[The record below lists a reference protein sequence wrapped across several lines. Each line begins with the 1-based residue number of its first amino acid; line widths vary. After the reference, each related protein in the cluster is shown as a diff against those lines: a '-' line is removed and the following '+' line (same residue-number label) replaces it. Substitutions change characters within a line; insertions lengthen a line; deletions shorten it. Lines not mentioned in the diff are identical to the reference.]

1 MADADTTQL
10 RPAVRELLNLIRFRS
25 TCGRPCYIK
34 LANAYAALIVPHLTD
49 GPDGPYSYLRTFRRA
64 TLNEA
69 VELGLVRVGVDRVDV
84 PPIGG
89 KHWSA
94 QPEMRGRTIALTQA
108 GEDHRG

>member
-1 MADADTTQL
+1 MTETTRL
-10 RPAVRELLNLIRFRS
+10 RPAVRELLNLLRFRS
-25 TCGRPCYIK
+25 TYGRPCYVK
-34 LANAYAALIVPHLTD
+34 RANNDAAVIVPHLTD
-49 GPDGPYSYLRTFRRA
+49 GPSGPYSYLRTFRRA
-64 TLNEA
+64 TLDEA
-69 VELGLVRVGVDRVDV
+69 VELGLVRVGADRVDV